1 MKQFVVTLGRQFGS
15 MGRSIA
21 RALSEELGVEY
32 YDRDIVEQVTRELG
46 ITREEVDLA
55 EGRLGNSTFWRR
67 AFPLGRDV
75 AMQDQIFAAQAR
87 IISTLA
93 ERQSC
98 IIVGRCADYILR
110 REPNRLAVFVFAPEQ
125 ARLDNCTQRLN
136 MTLPEAKKM
145 MKSVDAARKSYHKKY
160 TGYDPGELDQ
170 YDLLINSA
178 VLGIE
183 GTAAYLAQLVR
194 LRFG

>member
-1 MKQFVVTLGRQFGS
+1 M
-15 MGRSIA
+15 
-21 RALSEELGVEY
+21 EY
-32 YDRDIVEQVTRELG
+32 YDRDIVERDPGAGDHPGGGGL
-46 ITREEVDLA
+46 RPRA
-55 EGRLGNSTFWRR
+55 ACNSTFWRR

-110 REPNRLAVFVFAPEQ
+110 SEPNRLAVLSSPPEQ

-145 MKSVDAARKSYHKKY
+145 MKSVDAARKSYHKN
-160 TGYDPGELDQ
+160 TPDTIPASWTST
-170 YDLLINSA
+170 I
-178 VLGIE
+178 
-183 GTAAYLAQLVR
+183 
-194 LRFG
+194 F